1 MAAAA
6 PCRNG
11 VSRTA
16 KLARRPSEVAGGGV
30 AQGKKEADNS
40 DAANIK
46 TLFEIFDADKDGHLN
61 MTEYSSYCEATESKN
76 CDEVRWKL
84 HCKTLDVDT
93 SGAPN
98 APAHASASACQH
110 MPAPARVGICQRKS
124 VQAGRTYAGRRTTA
138 SGGSDEI
145 CKLPYSCLDTQLQTD
160 GIMINN
166 YRPPLA
172 RG

>member
-1 MAAAA
+1 
-6 PCRNG
+6 
-11 VSRTA
+11 V
-16 KLARRPSEVAGGGV
+16 
-30 AQGKKEADNS
+30 QGKKEADNS

-110 MPAPARVGICQRKS
+110 MPAPARVSICQHQHVSAYASTSQFRP
-124 VQAGRTYAGRRTTA
+124 AERTPGADRRRVEGVTRYANYRTAALIRSFKLTA
-138 SGGSDEI
+138 S
-145 CKLPYSCLDTQLQTD
+145 
-160 GIMINN
+160 
-166 YRPPLA
+166 
-172 RG
+172 